1 MNFPIPF
8 ASTHHARAVDAALG
22 AETDEL
28 LVVTRLASAQACQHL
43 GSSENGLSAAE
54 AEKRLAQYGPNLVT
68 RERKPSI
75 AQEIW
80 NRTKNP
86 LNALL
91 LSLAIVSY
99 ALGDMRAAIVIA
111 AMVILAISTA
121 FIQEHRSNEAAAR
134 LRAMVKTTAT
144 VRRDADERDANGFL
158 EVSLETLVPGDRL
171 GGALGRESMDLVSC
185 VVSDVRDALAGERLT
200 LAVSGN

>member
-8 ASTHHARAVDAALG
+8 ASTHHARAVDAGRG

-134 LRAMVKTTAT
+134 LRAMVKRPRRCGVMQMNATRTAFSRFPWKRWCPAT
-144 VRRDADERDANGFL
+144 SCAC
-158 EVSLETLVPGDRL
+158 RL
-171 GGALGRESMDLVSC
+171 A
-185 VVSDVRDALAGERLT
+185 T
-200 LAVSGN
+200 

>member
-1 MNFPIPF
+1 MHVRWMLRSVPRPTNFW
-8 ASTHHARAVDAALG
+8 SSRALRRA
-22 AETDEL
+22 
-28 LVVTRLASAQACQHL
+28 ACQHL

-54 AEKRLAQYGPNLVT
+54 ADKRLTQDGLNLVT
-68 RERKPSI
+68 RERKPTI

-91 LSLAIVSY
+91 LTLAIVSY
-99 ALGDMRAAIVIA
+99 ALGDIRAAIVIA
-111 AMVILAISTA
+111 AMVILAITTA

-144 VRRDADERDANGFL
+144 VRRDSSERDGNGFI
-158 EVSLETLVPGDRL
+158 EVPIETWFPVTSYGCRP
-171 GGALGRESMDLVSC
+171 A
-185 VVSDVRDALAGERLT
+185 T
-200 LAVSGN
+200 